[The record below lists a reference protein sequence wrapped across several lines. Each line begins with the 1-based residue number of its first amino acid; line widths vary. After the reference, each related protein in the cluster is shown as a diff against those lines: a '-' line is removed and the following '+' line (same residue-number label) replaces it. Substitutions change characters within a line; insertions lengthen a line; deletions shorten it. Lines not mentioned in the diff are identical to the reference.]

1 MPIYQLTVLSH
12 KSRRNVAALS
22 ACKAEISVLANS
34 ILIWKLEWGRIHFQ
48 VF

>member
-12 KSRRNVAALS
+12 KSRCNVAAFS
-22 ACKAEISVLANS
+22 TCKAEISVLANN

-48 VF
+48 GF